1 MDEKPVGKWSFHV
14 TALQEI
20 AETKPEN
27 LRFWYYSTSCLQE
40 STWGL
45 LPPSYIATCQEP
57 SKPELVFLFHQEYD
71 HNSMK

>member
-27 LRFWYYSTSCLQE
+27 LRFWHYSTSKKVL
-40 STWGL
+40 GDYYHL
-45 LPPSYIATCQEP
+45 AT
-57 SKPELVFLFHQEYD
+57 
-71 HNSMK
+71 